1 MNVKKSIAKY
11 ILTECLEVSLNELF
25 ERFQVEYEY
34 PYNLKLFPNRMVR
47 LSEYLA
53 GLPSTIS
60 IPCYYYEIR
69 ELVLKFEP
77 EASER
82 TLERW
87 ENNFFKIVADILL
100 TEYNKT
106 NGKAL

>member
-11 ILTECLEVSLNELF
+11 ILTECLEVSLIEFF
-25 ERFQVEYEY
+25 ERFQAEHEY
-34 PYNLKLFPNRMVR
+34 PNNLKLFPNRMLR
-47 LSEYLA
+47 LADYLS

-60 IPCYYYEIR
+60 IPFYYYEIR

-77 EASER
+77 EVSER

-106 NGKAL
+106 K

>member
-11 ILTECLEVSLNELF
+11 ILTKCLEVSLNEFF
-25 ERFQVEYEY
+25 ERFQAEYEHE
-34 PYNLKLFPNRMVR
+34 YNLKLFPNRMVR

-53 GLPSTIS
+53 GLPSTIN

-77 EASER
+77 EVSDK

-106 NGKAL
+106 I